1 MIIIAIINNNNNNNN
16 QLVTNVDSMT
26 ILKISKNTH
35 NTPRCSLFYFIPL
48 VLDQ

>member
-1 MIIIAIINNNNNNNN
+1 MIIIAIINNNNNNN

-48 VLDQ
+48 VLDH